1 MDKNRISGAA
11 DKAKGSIK
19 ENAGKVLGDD
29 RLRAEGMA
37 DKAKA
42 MREQELMRAQMT
54 LAYRMGDHSEAQRL
68 AARLAP
74 DDPSNPHR

>member
-1 MDKNRISGAA
+1 
-11 DKAKGSIK
+11 
-19 ENAGKVLGDD
+19 
-29 RLRAEGMA
+29 
-37 DKAKA
+37 